1 MRTHAQTHAC
11 ARTRQLHTWPLFT
24 GVRIK
29 EAKSKACKNCFTL
42 RNGLL
47 MFPLENRGVFECS
60 KSKTNE
66 TMEGKTAFTWQPYL
80 ICITVG
86 VTDGTKKTEK
96 RGEINKVNNL
106 TIMWRKLSDQTWFG
120 SIFVRIRSHGGQI
133 NNYHVQL
140 TKRDVSQNNQQ
151 YLKKKKSY
159 KWCHSRKPMNCGLF
173 LIRDA

>member
-96 RGEINKVNNL
+96 RGEINKLIIWQLCEENCQIKLGSARFLSGYDLTEAKL
-106 TIMWRKLSDQTWFG
+106 TIIMYSLQKETSVRTIS
-120 SIFVRIRSHGGQI
+120 SI
-133 NNYHVQL
+133 
-140 TKRDVSQNNQQ
+140 
-151 YLKKKKSY
+151 
-159 KWCHSRKPMNCGLF
+159 
-173 LIRDA
+173 